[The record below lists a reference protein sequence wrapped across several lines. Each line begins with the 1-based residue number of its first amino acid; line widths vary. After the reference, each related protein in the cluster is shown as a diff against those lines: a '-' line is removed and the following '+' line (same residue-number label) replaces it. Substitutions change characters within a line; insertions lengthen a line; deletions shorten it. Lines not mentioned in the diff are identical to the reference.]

1 MSRRAMGIAYAMY
14 APMVL
19 ADVTALKAMT
29 LLREKRAKQKDSS
42 SETQTA
48 TMGVWVLLGDQCRK
62 LLKGMAL
69 SRVMAKSC
77 GKKELPCFPS
87 FGFDHVR
94 VSKLRL
100 LAKEGVYNTAS
111 CSQPARSGVRLTL
124 EC

>member
-48 TMGVWVLLGDQCRK
+48 TMGVWVLLGDQCKK

-77 GKKELPCFPS
+77 RKKRGALFLLFWLC
-87 FGFDHVR
+87 HVR
-94 VSKLRL
+94 VDK
-100 LAKEGVYNTAS
+100 
-111 CSQPARSGVRLTL
+111 
-124 EC
+124 